1 MKYKR
6 NPKESRTN
14 FVARIVIEENK
25 PMTAED
31 IHAVVDKRAGENRG
45 KDKAYWQSFASTA
58 VSTDLIDKTRVVKNH
73 ETGGTHVVY
82 HPLGM
87 HPIGEEIPR
96 PLFNRKSKPNF
107 VKVAEDVL
115 SDFIPPHTK
124 HTPIDENVFNK
135 LAMKDFIKHDKNMVK
150 EFDPQ
155 RFADA
160 ITEQRDAIVSTVKHV
175 FTAEQLLQ
183 SLENLN
189 QDLHDDVIVAI
200 FDALGKNNYSPFHHD
215 FTKPQPRKTALLSW
229 AFVDG
234 NLVVKE

>member
-234 NLVVKE
+234 NLVVNE

>member
-1 MKYKR
+1 MKYTR

-45 KDKAYWQSFASTA
+45 KDKGYWQSFASTA

-107 VKVAEDVL
+107 V
-115 SDFIPPHTK
+115 
-124 HTPIDENVFNK
+124 
-135 LAMKDFIKHDKNMVK
+135 
-150 EFDPQ
+150 
-155 RFADA
+155 
-160 ITEQRDAIVSTVKHV
+160 
-175 FTAEQLLQ
+175 
-183 SLENLN
+183 
-189 QDLHDDVIVAI
+189 
-200 FDALGKNNYSPFHHD
+200 
-215 FTKPQPRKTALLSW
+215 
-229 AFVDG
+229 
-234 NLVVKE
+234 

>member
-1 MKYKR
+1 MKYTR

-45 KDKAYWQSFASTA
+45 KDKGYWQSFASTA

-107 VKVAEDVL
+107 VKIAEDVL
-115 SDFIPPHTK
+115 KNPPSSR
-124 HTPIDENVFNK
+124 
-135 LAMKDFIKHDKNMVK
+135 LMKDFDDWNFTKINHNKDAVK
-150 EFDPQ
+150 DFDPQ
-155 RFADA
+155 KLIDA
-160 ITEQRDAIVSTVKHV
+160 VSEQRDAIVSTVQHH
-175 FTAEQLLQ
+175 FTAEQLLD
-183 SLENLN
+183 SLNNLN
-189 QDLHDDVIVAI
+189 PDLHDDVLIAL
-200 FDALGKNNYSPFHHD
+200 FEGLGKPVYITSARN
-215 FTKPQPRKTALLSW
+215 KTEHMHW
-229 AFVDG
+229 TFING
-234 NLVVKE
+234 ILVVNE

>member
-1 MKYKR
+1 
-6 NPKESRTN
+6 
-14 FVARIVIEENK
+14 
-25 PMTAED
+25 
-31 IHAVVDKRAGENRG
+31 
-45 KDKAYWQSFASTA
+45 
-58 VSTDLIDKTRVVKNH
+58 
-73 ETGGTHVVY
+73 
-82 HPLGM
+82 
-87 HPIGEEIPR
+87 
-96 PLFNRKSKPNF
+96 
-107 VKVAEDVL
+107 KVAEDVL

-234 NLVVKE
+234 NLVVNE

>member
-1 MKYKR
+1 MKYTR

-25 PMTAED
+25 TMTAED
-31 IHAVVDKRAGENRG
+31 IHAVIDRRAGENRG

-115 SDFIPPHTK
+115 QNDDGYIATAKRVGFHTV
-124 HTPIDENVFNK
+124 HHESNAID
-135 LAMKDFIKHDKNMVK
+135 D
-150 EFDPQ
+150 FDPQ
-155 RFADA
+155 KLVDA
-160 ITEQRDAIVSTVKHV
+160 ITEQRDAVVSTVQHH
-175 FTAEQLLQ
+175 FTAEQLLDT
-183 SLENLN
+183 LNNLN
-189 QDLHDDVIVAI
+189 PDLHDDVIVAI

-215 FTKPQPRKTALLSW
+215 FTKAQPRKTALLSW

-234 NLVVKE
+234 RLVVNE

>member
-1 MKYKR
+1 MKYTR

-45 KDKAYWQSFASTA
+45 KDKGYWQSFASTA

-115 SDFIPPHTK
+115 KNPPSSTLKKDFDDWNFTKDAIDDFNSNFTK
-124 HTPIDENVFNK
+124 HD
-135 LAMKDFIKHDKNMVK
+135 MK
-150 EFDPQ
+150 EP
-155 RFADA
+155 
-160 ITEQRDAIVSTVKHV
+160 RDAIVSTVQHH
-175 FTAEQLLQ
+175 FTAEQLLDT
-183 SLENLN
+183 LNNLN
-189 QDLHDDVIVAI
+189 PDLHDDVLIAL
-200 FDALGKNNYSPFHHD
+200 FEGLGKPVYMTSVSN
-215 FTKPQPRKTALLSW
+215 KTEHMHW
-229 AFVDG
+229 AFING
-234 NLVVKE
+234 ILVVEE